1 MARPILTYAALL
13 AAVGIPIA
21 AATMS
26 PQLEWRDPV
35 YIAAGFAGIT
45 ALALLLVQPLLI
57 GGHLPGLSTLDSRRA
72 HRWLGILLVSAI
84 VLHVGALWI
93 TSPPDVIDALLLR
106 SPTPFSVWGVVAM
119 WAAFAAA
126 LLALLRRR
134 LHLSPRTWRK
144 GHTLLVAIV
153 GAGSIVH
160 AVLIE
165 GTMEAVSKTALCAL
179 VLVATAKVIY
189 DLRAWSRPPSGR

>member
-1 MARPILTYAALL
+1 LARPILTYAALL